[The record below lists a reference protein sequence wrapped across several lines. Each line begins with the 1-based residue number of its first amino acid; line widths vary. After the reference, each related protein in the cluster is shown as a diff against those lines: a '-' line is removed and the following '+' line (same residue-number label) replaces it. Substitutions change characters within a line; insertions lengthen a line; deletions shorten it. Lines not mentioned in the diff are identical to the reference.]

1 MISYGTKVSS
11 PVALLTV
18 IGLIVVAIV
27 LMLVPVGRVSGQSET
42 IVVTPDTLP
51 SAFDDDGNLD
61 VNVNNG
67 DTIKFNAGIYTDVGA
82 LTINKGV
89 TLIGDTGDYRTSG
102 AVFNGDVRL
111 IITSDDVK
119 VAGFRF
125 KNTTSPDDASYHR
138 GIINPKAVEISNIT
152 IEKNEFNNTH
162 THGIFFHGGQKGA
175 EFTIH
180 GNKFVDIGFNDTY
193 DVYRNKETAIY
204 VDRLTDSYITDNTIN
219 YTTWS
224 GVNLGWPSNLV
235 ISGNTIDGT
244 AKNGIQVWDSPDANI
259 IISGNTITNA
269 NGDLTRIDTE
279 DNRKNRYNNA
289 ELIETISGG
298 PADPN
303 DPIPDSAIVRFVEDN
318 IKAAISIDSSS
329 GVTITGN
336 ILTNNHDG
344 IIICPRD
351 CSIIHPHT
359 PLGSDADYTTKAVV
373 TGNVI
378 TSNDGKST
386 TPSKLLENVDLTGVA
401 TLPEGTNLVNGSPEL
416 VDAELNYWGTGI
428 DDPQE
433 MIFGTVTYRPWYA
446 NEALTK
452 LVVAAPEP
460 NVAPF
465 AVGRIPD
472 QVIVMD
478 GSSHTLDVSGYF
490 RDLDNDFLRYAP
502 QSVDPMVLTATVM
515 GNTVVFNPGGLGTT
529 SMVVIAFDKAD
540 ATAYQTFMITVVEP
554 NAAPEAVGAIEDQ
567 MVQAGDEPLE
577 LDVADYFTDA
587 DGDELTYMAASSDEA
602 IAGVTAMGS
611 AISLTGVAAG
621 DATITVTATDP
632 SGESAMQMFMVTVS
646 LPNTAPEAV
655 GFIEDQ
661 VMLENGVPMEIDVA
675 EYFTDA
681 DGDEL
686 EYTAES
692 ANAEVVTSVLT
703 EGETV
708 MALRPFAPGEGVE
721 VTVTATDPA
730 GESATQS
737 FMVTVLEAM
746 MPVEPTATPEPTPE
760 PTMAP
765 TPEPTVA
772 PTVVPTVAPTPEPTV
787 APEVDDGGGFPA
799 WAIVLILLIVVG
811 VGAGVF
817 VMQRNRS

>member
-27 LMLVPVGRVSGQSET
+27 LMLVPVGRVWGQST
-42 IVVTPDTLP
+42 ISVTPITLYN
-51 SAFDDDGNLD
+51 AFDSTTGDLLST
-61 VNVNNG
+61 VNAG
-67 DTIKFNAGIYTDVGA
+67 DTITFGTGTYTDVGT

-89 TLIGDTGDYRTSG
+89 TLIGHTGDYRTSG

-125 KNTTSPDDASYHR
+125 ENTTSPDDASYHR

-162 THGIFFHGGQKGA
+162 THGIFFNGAQKGA

-180 GNKFVDIGFNDTY
+180 GNKFVDIGFNDMPTEN
-193 DVYRNKETAIY
+193 RNKETAIY
-204 VDRLTDSYITDNTIN
+204 ADRLTDSYITDNTIN
-219 YTTWS
+219 NTTWS
-224 GVNLGWPSNLV
+224 GVNLSWPSNLE
-235 ISGNTIDGT
+235 ISGNTIDVT
-244 AKNGIQVWDSPDANI
+244 AKNGIQVWGTLDANI

-269 NGDLTRIDTE
+269 NNNLTRIDTE
-279 DNRKNRYNNA
+279 TGRINRGSPPRV
-289 ELIETISGG
+289 EIISG
-298 PADPN
+298 DPVN
-303 DPIPDSAIVRFVEDN
+303 DPDNAIVRFIDPD
-318 IKAAISIDSSS
+318 IKAAISVDRAS
-329 GVTITGN
+329 GVEISGN
-336 ILTNNHDG
+336 TLKNNHDG
-344 IIICPRD
+344 IIICPGNCD
-351 CSIIHPHT
+351 INDPT
-359 PLGSDADYTTKAVV
+359 NPLDAEPVYATSAVV
-373 TGNVI
+373 RGNVI
-378 TSNDGKST
+378 QNNNAVQTAGT
-386 TPSKLLENVDLTGVA
+386 TQGSADLSSFNLPS
-401 TLPEGTNLVNGSPEL
+401 GTNLINGSPQ
-416 VDAELNYWGTGI
+416 VVNAANNYWGSPAS
-428 DDPQE
+428 PQTSGA
-433 MIFGTVTYRPWYA
+433 FVGTVTYRPWYA

-529 SMVVIAFDKAD
+529 SMVVTAFDKAD
-540 ATAYQTFMITVVEP
+540 ATAFQTFMITVVEP
-554 NAAPEAVGAIEDQ
+554 TVAPDPNVAPEAVGAIEDQ
-567 MVQAGDEPLE
+567 TVQVGDEPLE

-587 DGDELTYMAASSDEA
+587 DGDELTYMAESSDEA
-602 IAGVTAMGS
+602 IATVTAMGS

-621 DATITVTATDP
+621 EATITVTATDP

-703 EGETV
+703 DGVTV
-708 MALRPFAPGEGVE
+708 MVLSPFAPGEGVE

-760 PTMAP
+760 PTIAP
-765 TPEPTVA
+765 TVEPTVA
-772 PTVVPTVAPTPEPTV
+772 PTVVPTVAP
-787 APEVDDGGGFPA
+787 DGSA
-799 WAIVLILLIVVG
+799 
-811 VGAGVF
+811 
-817 VMQRNRS
+817 

>member
-1 MISYGTKVSS
+1 MLSYGTKVSS

-27 LMLVPVGRVSGQSET
+27 LMLAPAGRVSGQTT
-42 IVVTPDTLP
+42 ISVSPTTLT
-51 SAFDDDGNLD
+51 SAFDIDGNLN
-61 VNVNNG
+61 VNVTDG
-67 DTIKFNAGIYTDVGA
+67 DTIIFDAGDYIGVGT
-82 LTINKGV
+82 LTINKKV
-89 TLIGDTGDYRTSG
+89 TLIGHTGDYRTSG
-102 AVFNGDVRL
+102 AVLTGATRL
-111 IITSDDVK
+111 VITSSDVTVK
-119 VAGFRF
+119 GFNF
-125 KNTTSPDDASYHR
+125 QNTTADTSGSDALARRYYNR
-138 GIINPKAVEISNIT
+138 GVINTSGGGLSNIT
-152 IEKNEFNNTH
+152 IEKNEFNKTH
-162 THGIFFHGGQKGA
+162 THGILVARGA

-180 GNKFVDIGFNDTY
+180 GNKFVNIGFNDKLTEI
-193 DVYRNKETAIY
+193 RNKETAIY
-204 VDRLTDSYITDNTIN
+204 AERLTDSYITDNTIN
-219 YTTWS
+219 NTTWS
-224 GVNLGWPSNLV
+224 GMNLV
-235 ISGNTIDGT
+235 IVARLTINNNTIDGT
-244 AKNGIQVWDSPDANI
+244 AKNGIQVWGTLDANI

-269 NGDLTRIDTE
+269 NNNLTRIDTE
-279 DNRKNRYNNA
+279 TGRINRGSPPRV
-289 ELIETISGG
+289 EIISG
-298 PADPN
+298 DPVN
-303 DPIPDSAIVRFVEDN
+303 DPDNAIVRFIDPD
-318 IKAAISIDSSS
+318 IKAAISVDRAS
-329 GVTITGN
+329 GVEISGN
-336 ILTNNHDG
+336 TLKNNHDG
-344 IIICPRD
+344 IIICPGNCGIND
-351 CSIIHPHT
+351 PT
-359 PLGSDADYTTKAVV
+359 NPLDADPVYATSAVV
-373 TGNVI
+373 RGNVI
-378 TSNDGKST
+378 QNNNAVQTAGT
-386 TPSKLLENVDLTGVA
+386 TQGSVDLTPFN
-401 TLPEGTNLVNGSPEL
+401 LPSGTNLINGSPQ
-416 VDAELNYWGTGI
+416 VVNAANNYWGSPAS
-428 DDPQE
+428 PQTSGA
-433 MIFGTVTYRPWYA
+433 FVGTVTYRPWYA

-529 SMVVIAFDKAD
+529 SMVVTAFDKAD
-540 ATAYQTFMITVVEP
+540 ATAFQTFTITVVESTVAPDP
-554 NAAPEAVGAIEDQ
+554 NVAPEAVGAIEDQ
-567 MVQAGDEPLE
+567 MVQVGDEPLE

-602 IAGVTAMGS
+602 IATVTAMGS
-611 AISLTGVAAG
+611 TISLTGVAAG
-621 DATITVTATDP
+621 EATITVTATDP

-692 ANAEVVTSVLT
+692 ANAEVVTSVLID
-703 EGETV
+703 GVTV
-708 MALRPFAPGEGVE
+708 MVLSPFAPGEGVE
-721 VTVTATDPA
+721 VTVTATDPV

-772 PTVVPTVAPTPEPTV
+772 PTVEPTVAPTV
-787 APEVDDGGGFPA
+787 APELDDGGGFPA